1 MLLTSREPD
10 STGGALEVSFKE
22 KKRRVLDLRKR
33 SKGEVRTKTPLES
46 RSSFDFGLKVLFL
59 ALGFIKGCLG
69 GTVYKH

>member
-1 MLLTSREPD
+1 M
-10 STGGALEVSFKE
+10 
-22 KKRRVLDLRKR
+22 LDLRKR